1 MIRAENGTENGTTP
15 PQPGAKRAGEVSDTL
30 VNTQPGG

>member
-1 MIRAENGTENGTTP
+1 MIRAETSGPNGTTP
-15 PQPGAKRAGEVSDTL
+15 PYPGAKRAGEVGDTL